1 MDTSQTN
8 FYIAVIIASVIIG
21 IIIAIFFISL
31 IRHQRK
37 LLEFHRLSIL
47 SEVTTLENERSRIA
61 ADMHDEL
68 APMIYL
74 VKYQVNSVEIEN
86 AEDKEILQK
95 SVTVLENIAER
106 VRGISK
112 NLLPS
117 ALTRKG
123 LLQALEEYVSDL
135 NESSPLEIHLEH
147 AIHSNIHPDISINTF
162 RIIQEITQNVLKH
175 ADAKKLLIIIKE
187 VKGKLEV
194 ICEDNGKGFDHKKL
208 VEAHAGLGLQNIN
221 SRTQIMKGEVSVTS
235 EKGKGTQYL
244 IKIPITN

>member
-1 MDTSQTN
+1 MDTTQTN
-8 FYIAVIIASVIIG
+8 FYIAVIIVSVIVG

-37 LLEFHRLSIL
+37 LLEFHRKSIL

-74 VKYQVNSVEIEN
+74 AKYQVSSVEILEDD
-86 AEDKEILQK
+86 DKETLQK
-95 SVTVLENIAER
+95 SINVLETIAER

-123 LLQALEEYVSDL
+123 LLVALDEYVQDL
-135 NESSPLEIHLEH
+135 NETSPLHIQLTCSVE
-147 AIHSNIHPDISINTF
+147 AIISPDISINTF
-162 RIIQEITQNVLKH
+162 RMIQEITQNVLKH
-175 ADAKKLLIIIKE
+175 SHAKQMVIVVKE
-187 VKGKLEV
+187 VKNNLEI
-194 ICEDNGKGFDHKKL
+194 ICEDNGMGFEYNKQFDQHK
-208 VEAHAGLGLQNIN
+208 GLGLQNIN
-221 SRTQIMKGEVSVTS
+221 SRTRILKGEVTVTS
-235 EKGKGTQYL
+235 KKGKGTQYL
-244 IKIPITN
+244 FKIPLIS